1 MVRQNRLSE
10 CWFTLGKEGKRI
22 LEADICDEVR
32 LERVLRKQREHLL
45 GINDVRIS
53 AELTSNLSYFLACW
67 ELPGLGW
74 DHVVIPDAV
83 FSLGA
88 GHQFPLPADRLLR
101 YLPWPPRKEGLG
113 SQQCN
118 HASGDKGGPGAS
130 VVGRQHLSA
139 ISLVYTIRCV
149 RFGQASYNRH
159 LP

>member
-1 MVRQNRLSE
+1 MRLTKRCLDLFQLLRTARWLTTAQIHRRFFSAASLDAARKRLRKLTDAGYLVIVRQNRLSG

-83 FSLGA
+83 FSLG
-88 GHQFPLPADRLLR
+88 G
-101 YLPWPPRKEGLG
+101 K
-113 SQQCN
+113 
-118 HASGDKGGPGAS
+118 K
-130 VVGRQHLSA
+130 VVLEYD
-139 ISLVYTIRCV
+139 L
-149 RFGQASYNRH
+149 
-159 LP
+159 